1 MDMFLLF
8 VVIFLCVVL
17 ALGISAVALSLLF
30 RLMVRLSGHP
40 GPRVTVPPTPAS
52 SPAAPPV

>member
-8 VVIFLCVVL
+8 VVIFLCVAL
-17 ALGISAVALSLLF
+17 ALGISALALSLLF
-30 RLMVRLSGHP
+30 RLMVRLSGQP
-40 GPRVTVPPTPAS
+40 GPSVGVPPAPAS